1 MRTRREK
8 RMKELSAEVLS
19 RLTRAAP
26 RDDEEIFT
34 ALGGV
39 LTELRGRP
47 VVLRRFAFPPGT
59 ASGLWLD
66 LEDMDILAVRD
77 DAANSEHEHVILG
90 HEIWHMFEGHRG
102 EATAGGHVA
111 ARTPL
116 AATQGIGGVVRELMA
131 SATAFSRGE
140 SDASGVPTPRV
151 AARTGF
157 DVRHEAEAEM
167 FGLRLGTDLRA
178 FRRSRRRADLGEVA
192 GRIEDSLG
200 RGLWG

>member
-1 MRTRREK
+1 
-8 RMKELSAEVLS
+8 MKELSAEVLS

-39 LTELRGRP
+39 LTELRDRP

-90 HEIWHMFEGHRG
+90 HEIWHMFEGHRE
-102 EATAGGHVA
+102 EAAAGGHVA

-116 AATQGIGGVVRELMA
+116 AATRGIDGVVRELMA
-131 SATAFSRGE
+131 SSGRE
-140 SDASGVPTPRV
+140 SDAPGTPAPRV

-178 FRRSRRRADLGEVA
+178 FRRSRQRADLGEVA